1 MFSNVTIRALSDALL
16 QLHRPGK
23 RNDFPSRLFA
33 CLNACLSGDF
43 YSYDER
49 MENHS
54 QRIELYPAS
63 AVDVDVL
70 SGWIDQRPDIRGVY
84 KHSGPP
90 SMMRFWAPLRR
101 CSSELHDELLAL
113 LGQRHLLRVVF
124 FDERSQVNVVVSR
137 STRSFSDHE
146 RQLLE
151 TLRPHL
157 VQAYKSS
164 NQSSFSS
171 EAMGV
176 ADVGFLVAD
185 RNGNIHYAT
194 AKARKLMRHYFHP
207 KSEVML
213 PDRVQTWL
221 KEGEEL
227 NRVPPLRE
235 LRIDFGHIS
244 LIVQTMST
252 TDAPLYR
259 LLLHETVQKLEAESL
274 QKLGLTRRE
283 AEVLFWT
290 SQGKSNGD
298 IAIILASKVRTIAKH
313 LERIFAK
320 LMVEN
325 RTAAA
330 QAALAT
336 VDCFHANRISDSG
349 PRRVL
354 GDNIPRLH

>member
-1 MFSNVTIRALSDALL
+1 MSSNVTIRALSDALL

-33 CLNACLSGDF
+33 CLNTCLSGDF

-49 MENHS
+49 TGSQS
-54 QRIELYPAS
+54 QRIELYPAA
-63 AVDVDVL
+63 AVNLDIL
-70 SGWIDQRPDIRGVY
+70 TGWIDQRSDIRSVY

-90 SMMRFWAPLRR
+90 SMMRFWAPVRR
-101 CSSELHDELLAL
+101 CRAQLHDELLVL
-113 LGQRHLLRVVF
+113 LGQRHQLRVMF

-146 RQLLE
+146 RQVLE

-157 VQAYKSS
+157 AQAYKSI

-176 ADVGFLVAD
+176 ADVGFLVAH

-194 AKARKLMRHYFHP
+194 GKARKLMRQYFHP
-207 KSEVML
+207 KSEVLL
-213 PDRVQTWL
+213 PDRIQTWL
-221 KEGEEL
+221 KEGEKL
-227 NRVPPLRE
+227 DRVPPLRE
-235 LRIDFGHIS
+235 LRIDFGHLS
-244 LIVQTMST
+244 LIVQTLST

-259 LLLHETVQKLEAESL
+259 LLLHENVQKLEAEPL

-283 AEVLFWT
+283 AEVLFWA

-298 IAIILASKVRTIAKH
+298 IAIILAAKVRTIAKH

-330 QAALAT
+330 QAAFAAA
-336 VDCFHANRISDSG
+336 DFHVNRISDLG
-349 PRRVL
+349 PSPVL
-354 GDNIPRLH
+354 GDKVPGLP

>member
-1 MFSNVTIRALSDALL
+1 MSSNDTITALSDALL
-16 QLHRPGK
+16 QLHRPGM
-23 RNDFPSRLFA
+23 RNDYPNRLFA
-33 CLNACLSGDF
+33 CLNICLSADF

-49 MENHS
+49 TENQS

-63 AVDVDVL
+63 AINVDVL
-70 SGWIDQRPDIRGVY
+70 SGWIDQRSDIRGVY

-90 SMMRFWAPLRR
+90 SVLHFWAPFRR
-101 CSSELHDELLAL
+101 CSSELHDELLVL
-113 LGQRHLLRVVF
+113 LGQRHQLRAMI
-124 FDERSQVNVVVSR
+124 FDEGSQVNVVVSR
-137 STRSFSDHE
+137 STRSFSDQE
-146 RQLLE
+146 CQLLE

-157 VQAYKSS
+157 AQAYQSS

-185 RNGNIHYAT
+185 RNGNIQYAT
-194 AKARKLMRHYFHP
+194 AKAIKLMNHYFHP
-207 KSEVML
+207 KSELML
-213 PDRVQTWL
+213 PDRIQTWL
-221 KEGEEL
+221 KEGEKL
-227 NRVPPLRE
+227 KVPPLHE
-235 LRIDFGHIS
+235 LRVDIGQVS

-252 TDAPLYR
+252 TDASLHR
-259 LLLHETVQKLEAESL
+259 LLLHETVQKLEAEPL

-283 AEVLFWT
+283 AEVLFWA
-290 SQGKSNGD
+290 SQGKSNGE

-330 QAALAT
+330 QAAFAM
-336 VDCFHANRISDSG
+336 VDRFHNRISDFG

-354 GDNIPRLH
+354 EDKVPRLS

>member
-1 MFSNVTIRALSDALL
+1 MSSNDTIRALSDALL
-16 QLHRPGK
+16 QLHRPGM
-23 RNDFPSRLFA
+23 RNDYPSRVFA
-33 CLNACLSGDF
+33 CLHTCLLGDF

-49 MENHS
+49 TENQC

-63 AVDVDVL
+63 GINVDVL
-70 SGWIDQRPDIRGVY
+70 SEWIDQRSDIRGVY

-90 SMMRFWAPLRR
+90 SVLHLWVPFHR
-101 CSSELHDELLAL
+101 CSAELHDELLVL
-113 LGQRHLLRVVF
+113 LGQQHQLRAKI
-124 FDERSQVNVVVSR
+124 FDERAQVHVVVSR
-137 STRSFSDHE
+137 STRSFSDQE
-146 RQLLE
+146 CQLLE

-157 VQAYKSS
+157 AQAYKSS

-185 RNGNIHYAT
+185 RQGNIHYAT
-194 AKARKLMRHYFHP
+194 AKARKLMSHYFHP
-207 KSEVML
+207 TSEVML
-213 PDRVQTWL
+213 PDRIQTWL
-221 KEGEEL
+221 KEGEKL
-227 NRVPPLRE
+227 DRVPPLHE
-235 LRIDFGHIS
+235 LRIDFGHMS

-252 TDAPLYR
+252 TDAPLRR
-259 LLLHETVQKLEAESL
+259 LLLQESVQKLEAEPL

-283 AEVLFWT
+283 AEVLLWA
-290 SQGKSNGD
+290 SQGKSNGE

-330 QAALAT
+330 QAAFGM
-336 VDCFHANRISDSG
+336 VERFHANRISDLG

-354 GDNIPRLH
+354 GEKVPRLH